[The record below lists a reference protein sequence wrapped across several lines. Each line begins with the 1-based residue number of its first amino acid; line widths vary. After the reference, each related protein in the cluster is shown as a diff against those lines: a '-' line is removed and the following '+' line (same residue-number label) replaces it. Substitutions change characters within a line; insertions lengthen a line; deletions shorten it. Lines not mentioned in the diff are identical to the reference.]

1 MLLPPYLMMRPVHV
15 LVPID
20 CLINKKHAV
29 SRLVRRETTIWISLT
44 DGNATILTAPMRMA
58 SASSIITINTI
69 PLLRRSLSYGA
80 RQWLPVGQVLLYCG
94 LLPGYTTSGRMGAV
108 R

>member
-1 MLLPPYLMMRPVHV
+1 MRPVRPVHV

-29 SRLVRRETTIWISLT
+29 SRLVRRESTIWISLT
-44 DGNATILTAPMRMA
+44 DGNATILTASMRMA
-58 SASSIITINTI
+58 SALSIEAINTV
-69 PLLRRSLSYGA
+69 PLWRRSLSYGV
-80 RQWLPVGQVLLYCG
+80 RQWLPVSQVLPYCG